1 MREIDTSKILETPRL
16 SLTPKQPA
24 KMLYNK
30 DGAGIRSFTTV
41 EDTIK
46 GTPRER
52 QGVPLI
58 ANLNT
63 KSLYKRHFATETMPR
78 DIQLIHI
85 SARRESIGSIK
96 CSCVL
101 ASS

>member
-1 MREIDTSKILETPRL
+1 MSKILDPPRL
-16 SLTPKQPA
+16 SLTLKQPA
-24 KMLYNK
+24 TMQNNN
-30 DGAGIRSFTTV
+30 DGAGITNFTTV
-41 EDTIK
+41 EDTKK
-46 GTPRER
+46 GIPCTR
-52 QGVPLI
+52 QGIPSI
-58 ANLNT
+58 ANLNK